1 MLNVLLLWLKMGL
14 MNHVVLVS
22 FLFKVRVKHE
32 LTLCFFR
39 FWKMKYGQMLREFQ
53 KLTVCF
59 LV

>member
-22 FLFKVRVKHE
+22 FLFKIRVKHV

-39 FWKMKYGQMLREFQ
+39 F
-53 KLTVCF
+53 
-59 LV
+59 